1 MRPTLAIWIIG
12 LGLVAASAGCAKAQA
27 RSAPEGPPLE
37 MPAPPPRVLG
47 PIDEPLP
54 AAQVAS
60 EPATPPPPRTTP
72 RSAPRDAAKT
82 EPPQKAVEPPPEQ
95 PPPVVADTKPA
106 EPPRTLRA
114 QPAGRDN
121 EMEKTIRDT
130 LTRASRDLS
139 RVDYSA
145 LTADGRDQYEQS
157 KRFMQQTEQALKD
170 RNFVYA
176 QTLADKAAQLA
187 AVLLGR

>member
-1 MRPTLAIWIIG
+1 MRPTIAIWIVG
-12 LGLVAASAGCAKAQA
+12 LAVLAAGAGCARAQA
-27 RSAPEGPPLE
+27 RSAPDGPPLD

-54 AAQVAS
+54 AAPVAS
-60 EPATPPPPRTTP
+60 EPATPPPPRSTP
-72 RSAPRDAAKT
+72 RAAPRDTAKT
-82 EPPQKAVEPPPEQ
+82 DPPQKAVEPPPEQ
-95 PPPVVADTKPA
+95 TPPVVVETKPA
-106 EPPRTLRA
+106 EPLRTLRA
-114 QPAGRDN
+114 TPAGRDN

-145 LTADGRDQYEQS
+145 LTSDGREQYEQS